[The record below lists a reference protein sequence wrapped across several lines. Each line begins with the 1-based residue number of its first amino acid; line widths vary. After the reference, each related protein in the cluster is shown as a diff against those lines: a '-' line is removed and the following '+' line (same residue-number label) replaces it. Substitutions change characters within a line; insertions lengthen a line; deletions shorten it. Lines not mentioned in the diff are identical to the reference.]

1 MTWHWKHVK
10 THQGLWLPGSLL
22 GMPPLSLRIWAVP
35 ICWRPAAR
43 GKCGPWAQRKGAV
56 ERVDCEVGQKVWPT
70 VWHPAKVRKYPFLR
84 VSWMKRWAE
93 GEVGVSLATVC
104 KTWRV
109 QDYIEHH
116 THRIHVCSI
125 YIWQHLHLPSI
136 YPQCWHIYQH
146 HGSYGS

>member
-1 MTWHWKHVK
+1 MTWHSKHVK
-10 THQGLWLPGSLL
+10 THPSRSVASWVPAGHAAAVTSNLSSTHMLETCSPWEMWPL
-22 GMPPLSLRIWAVP
+22 GA
-35 ICWRPAAR
+35 
-43 GKCGPWAQRKGAV
+43 KKGAV
-56 ERVDCEVGQKVWPT
+56 ERVDCEVGQK

-93 GEVGVSLATVC
+93 GEVGVSLAMVC

-109 QDYIEHH
+109 PDYIEHH
-116 THRIHVCSI
+116 THRIHIC

-136 YPQCWHIYQH
+136 YPQCWRWHIYQH

>member
-1 MTWHWKHVK
+1 MSKLSP
-10 THQGLWLPGSLL
+10 QGLWLPGSLL

-84 VSWMKRWAE
+84 VSWTKRWAE

-116 THRIHVCSI
+116 THRIHVCYI
-125 YIWQHLHLPSI
+125 YMATFTFTINIPPMLAYIPAPWILWVIVDKL
-136 YPQCWHIYQH
+136 
-146 HGSYGS
+146 